1 MSELPGS
8 SQWVE
13 IAPGYR
19 IRAPGLK
26 GNARRIAPND
36 QAFRSEG
43 TLLTGE
49 LEKALVKADIRLQ
62 ATFELDVTRTPLP
75 VGDGMRSTAG
85 AEMLTRE
92 AEPGFALAVPALG
105 PNVGYAALYTDEAG
119 ISRWFL
125 PEPVRVPAVG
135 ASPGSVPAIVFHLPR
150 PGAPAPPR
158 TESGEASRGPIARIG
173 RRLVRVLTW
182 ATDPTVGATA
192 RIAAKAWESSH
203 RPYGFLRMTSIGA
216 GGEPEWS
223 EITKGRALLFL
234 HGTFST
240 AEAAFG
246 QFGKWDEFADLLTQ
260 YGNRAFAFNHPTLHA
275 SPSENMEQLCQLLP
289 PGIDLE
295 CDVVTHSRG
304 GLIARELIE
313 RVTDEQLAGRKLT
326 IRRAVF
332 VAGPLDGTALADGA
346 HLFDFIDRYTNLL
359 TALPDT
365 AFTLTIEAVLTA
377 VKLLAHGA
385 LSGLPGL
392 QSMLSKGRY
401 LSKLNP
407 GVATQAQ
414 YHAIASSFT
423 PTDPNL
429 LARLTKSLGN
439 VIIDK
444 VFNEDNDCVVP
455 TRGAFELRAAG
466 GAFPIPLERRLVLG
480 TDARVHH
487 LNFFSNATVNRQ
499 IANWLASG

>member
-1 MSELPGS
+1 MSELPGNI
-8 SQWVE
+8 QWVE
-13 IAPGYR
+13 VAPGYR

-49 LEKALVKADIRLQ
+49 LEKAIVKADIRLQ

-75 VGDGMRSTAG
+75 VGEGMRSTAG

-105 PNVGYAALYTDEAG
+105 PNVGYAVLYTDEAG

-125 PEPVRVPAVG
+125 PEPVRPMAG
-135 ASPGSVPAIVFHLPR
+135 EASPGRHAIVFHLPR
-150 PGAPAPPR
+150 RGAPAPPR
-158 TESGEASRGPIARIG
+158 TEGEASRGPIARIG

-182 ATDPTVGATA
+182 ATDPIVGVTA
-192 RIAAKAWESSH
+192 RLAAKAWESSH
-203 RPYGFLRMTSIGA
+203 RPYGFLRVTSTGD

-223 EITKGRALLFL
+223 EISKGRALLFL

-240 AEAAFG
+240 TEAAFG

-289 PGIDLE
+289 PEIDLE

-304 GLIARELIE
+304 GLIARELVE
-313 RVTDEQLAGRKLT
+313 RASAEQLAGRKLT

-332 VAGPLDGTALADGA
+332 VAGPLNGTALADGA

-365 AFTLTIEAVLTA
+365 AFTLTMEGVLAA

-385 LSGLPGL
+385 LAGLPGL
-392 QSMLSKGRY
+392 QSMLSKGPY
-401 LSKLNP
+401 LSTLNP
-407 GVATQAQ
+407 GVATQTR
-414 YHAIASSFT
+414 YHSIASNFT
-423 PTDPNL
+423 PADPNF

-455 TRGAFELRAAG
+455 TRGAFELSAAG
-466 GAFPIPLERRLVLG
+466 GAFPIPSERRLLLG

-487 LNFFSNATVNRQ
+487 LNFFANTTVNRQ
-499 IANWLASG
+499 IANWLGTD